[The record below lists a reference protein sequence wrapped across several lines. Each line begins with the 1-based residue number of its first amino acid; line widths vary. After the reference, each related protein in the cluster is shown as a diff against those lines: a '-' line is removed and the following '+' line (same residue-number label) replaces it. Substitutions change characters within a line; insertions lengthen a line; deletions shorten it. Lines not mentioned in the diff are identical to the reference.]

1 MKAAVEKIHSE
12 CVKKDQ
18 PEIRIGDSVRVDILI
33 VEGDK
38 ERVQAFT
45 GTVIARN
52 GRGVGDTITVRR
64 VAYGQGVERVLPL
77 NSPRIAKIE
86 VLRHGRVR
94 RAKLYY
100 LRGQVGRAAKVEDV
114 RVS

>member
-1 MKAAVEKIHSE
+1 MKAAVEKIHNESL
-12 CVKKDQ
+12 KKDL
-18 PEIRIGDSVRVDILI
+18 PEIRVGDTVRIDILI
-33 VEGDK
+33 VEGEK

-45 GTVIARN
+45 GTVI
-52 GRGVGDTITVRR
+52 GRSGSGVAETITVRR

-86 VLRHGRVR
+86 VMRHGRVR

-100 LRGQVGRAAKVEDV
+100 LRGQVGRAAKVEDLHEG
-114 RVS
+114 